1 MYIYTRAHT
10 PHTHTYIHPVP
21 HIYVAYMYTT
31 LNKPHD
37 IIFIV
42 IVIIIII
49 IMSVSIMSQDTSN
62 SILTLHSANRVNF

>member
-1 MYIYTRAHT
+1 M
-10 PHTHTYIHPVP
+10 
-21 HIYVAYMYTT
+21 YMYTT

-49 IMSVSIMSQDTSN
+49 IIIIMSVSIMSQDTS
-62 SILTLHSANRVNF
+62 ICI